1 MFTGLVEAVG
11 ELVERK
17 PTSGGFRLRIA
28 SALAPEVATGD
39 SLAVNGVC
47 LTVILAENLEVHADV
62 GPETMRVTTLGSLP
76 PGSRLNLERPLRA
89 DSRFGGHFVQGH
101 VDAVGSVENLR
112 REEDFHWLTVSY
124 PDALAPLI
132 IPKGSIAV
140 DGISLTVA
148 ALAPGRFDVMI
159 IPFTMAHTNLARIE
173 VGGRVNLECD
183 MVGKYVVRAAEIAML
198 EVESRKSKVESR
210 ESRVESRATSIEQR
224 ATRQSKSEG
233 SK

>member
-1 MFTGLVEAVG
+1 MFTGLVEATG
-11 ELVERK
+11 NLVDRA
-17 PTSGGFRLRIA
+17 PAPGGARLRIE
-28 SALAPEVATGD
+28 SALAPELLPGD

-47 LTVILAENLEVHADV
+47 LTVVRAENGEIHADV
-62 GPETMRVTTLGSLP
+62 GPETMRVTTLGSLS

-112 REEDFHWLTVSY
+112 SEQDFHWLTVSF

-148 ALAPGRFDVMI
+148 ALAHGRFDVMI
-159 IPFTMAHTNLARIE
+159 IPFTMEHTNLARIAI
-173 VGGRVNLECD
+173 GSRVNLECD
-183 MVGKYVVRAAEIAML
+183 MVGKYVVRAE
-198 EVESRKSKVESR
+198 EVRSQNSELRTRK
-210 ESRVESRATSIEQR
+210 
-224 ATRQSKSEG
+224 G
-233 SK
+233 F